1 MINEK
6 GESVF
11 NKKCHSVF
19 DAKND
24 GKDYLARGIGM
35 QCRICGRE
43 LKAYHC
49 GERLYLVE
57 CECCEI
63 KAFIQAPSATLAAS
77 RTLAHNTGFDESR
90 GEQIMDIDTLIT
102 RLRDIA
108 WDFPPEHSINRAADM
123 LTVLQAENNKLQDEL
138 KCREAEIARL
148 NEAREI
154 ANEKAREYEKKCQ
167 ELGNFDHLRELAEAD
182 KEGRCVVLPC
192 KVGDTIYK
200 IPSKVNFEL
209 NVLTNH
215 SENNRVYE
223 QIVNKAEIYDNAYLL
238 VTCDGMDSVF
248 SAFFENS
255 WFLTREAAEA
265 ALKERE
271 RNE

>member
-1 MINEK
+1 MKRLTIK
-6 GESVF
+6 
-11 NKKCHSVF
+11 HI
-19 DAKND
+19 D
-24 GKDYLARGIGM
+24 GRVSQPSTSDMSALIYRLA
-35 QCRICGRE
+35 
-43 LKAYHC
+43 AYEDT
-49 GERLYLVE
+49 GLEPE
-57 CECCEI
+57 EI
-63 KAFIQAPSATLAAS
+63 KAMIAAS
-77 RTLAHNTGFDESR
+77 IGKA
-90 GEQIMDIDTLIT
+90 I
-102 RLRDIA
+102 
-108 WDFPPEHSINRAADM
+108 
-123 LTVLQAENNKLQDEL
+123 
-138 KCREAEIARL
+138 AEIKEFEGVPIDR
-148 NEAREI
+148 
-154 ANEKAREYEKKCQ
+154 
-167 ELGNFDHLRELAEAD
+167 LRELAKAD

-238 VTCDGMDSVF
+238 VTCDGIDSVC

-271 RNE
+271 QNVQ

>member
-1 MINEK
+1 M
-6 GESVF
+6 
-11 NKKCHSVF
+11 
-19 DAKND
+19 
-24 GKDYLARGIGM
+24 
-35 QCRICGRE
+35 
-43 LKAYHC
+43 
-49 GERLYLVE
+49 ERLTFRSGKKVYLYHADA
-57 CECCEI
+57 CWAGKPI
-63 KAFIQAPSATLAAS
+63 KERAFCHDHKCASDPNFDRRKCGVCNLIDRLAAYEDTGLEPEEIVS
-77 RTLAHNTGFDESR
+77 RKELDQLSCVIDLLNNCQQFNES
-90 GEQIMDIDTLIT
+90 ID
-102 RLRDIA
+102 R
-108 WDFPPEHSINRAADM
+108 
-123 LTVLQAENNKLQDEL
+123 
-138 KCREAEIARL
+138 
-148 NEAREI
+148 
-154 ANEKAREYEKKCQ
+154 
-167 ELGNFDHLRELAEAD
+167 LRELAEAD

-271 RNE
+271 QNE

>member
-1 MINEK
+1 M
-6 GESVF
+6 
-11 NKKCHSVF
+11 
-19 DAKND
+19 
-24 GKDYLARGIGM
+24 
-35 QCRICGRE
+35 
-43 LKAYHC
+43 
-49 GERLYLVE
+49 ERLTIRNSDGTVSQPTTTSIEALFYR
-57 CECCEI
+57 
-63 KAFIQAPSATLAAS
+63 LAAYEDTGLEPEEIVS
-77 RTLAHNTGFDESR
+77 RNKQG
-90 GEQIMDIDTLIT
+90 
-102 RLRDIA
+102 RLRRVIDLLNKCSQ
-108 WDFPPEHSINRAADM
+108 FEVSIDR
-123 LTVLQAENNKLQDEL
+123 
-138 KCREAEIARL
+138 
-148 NEAREI
+148 
-154 ANEKAREYEKKCQ
+154 
-167 ELGNFDHLRELAEAD
+167 LRELAEAD

-238 VTCDGMDSVF
+238 VTCDGMDSVY

-271 RNE
+271 QNE

>member
-1 MINEK
+1 MKRLTVDTNLLFCDIA
-6 GESVF
+6 
-11 NKKCHSVF
+11 KCRSTPRGSF
-19 DAKND
+19 CED
-24 GKDYLARGIGM
+24 GYCDQRRVY
-35 QCRICGRE
+35 
-43 LKAYHC
+43 
-49 GERLYLVE
+49 ERL
-57 CECCEI
+57 
-63 KAFIQAPSATLAAS
+63 
-77 RTLAHNTGFDESR
+77 
-90 GEQIMDIDTLIT
+90 
-102 RLRDIA
+102 
-108 WDFPPEHSINRAADM
+108 
-123 LTVLQAENNKLQDEL
+123 
-138 KCREAEIARL
+138 
-148 NEAREI
+148 
-154 ANEKAREYEKKCQ
+154 REYEDTGLEPEEIVSRKELDQLSCVIDLLNNCQ
-167 ELGNFDHLRELAEAD
+167 QFNESIDRLRELAEAD

-271 RNE
+271 QNE

>member
-1 MINEK
+1 MKRLTIRN
-6 GESVF
+6 S
-11 NKKCHSVF
+11 
-19 DAKND
+19 D
-24 GKDYLARGIGM
+24 GTVSQPTTTSIEALFYR
-35 QCRICGRE
+35 
-43 LKAYHC
+43 
-49 GERLYLVE
+49 
-57 CECCEI
+57 
-63 KAFIQAPSATLAAS
+63 LAAYED
-77 RTLAHNTGFDESR
+77 TGLEP
-90 GEQIMDIDTLIT
+90 EEIIT
-102 RLRDIA
+102 G
-108 WDFPPEHSINRAADM
+108 
-123 LTVLQAENNKLQDEL
+123 KEL
-138 KCREAEIARL
+138 AEIACAMELLR
-148 NEAREI
+148 
-154 ANEKAREYEKKCQ
+154 KYQ
-167 ELGNFDHLRELAEAD
+167 ELGPVDRLRELVEAD
-182 KEGRCVVLPC
+182 KEERCVVLPC

-271 RNE
+271 QNE